1 MQIFSPSP
9 LCSTTSTGVQLPF
22 EVFLDDL
29 CETVEYDRI
38 VLHTSCVVQYDKY
51 NRLRLRTASQTTP
64 QSVSSSAVRF
74 LECEI

>member
-9 LCSTTSTGVQLPF
+9 LCSTANTGVQLPF

-64 QSVSSSAVRF
+64 QSVSSPVP
-74 LECEI
+74 